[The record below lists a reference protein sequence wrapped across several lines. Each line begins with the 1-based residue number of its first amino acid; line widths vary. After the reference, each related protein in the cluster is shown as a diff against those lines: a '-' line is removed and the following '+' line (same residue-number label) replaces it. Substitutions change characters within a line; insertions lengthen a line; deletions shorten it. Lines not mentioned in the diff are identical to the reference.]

1 MGKKYKYPVL
11 NLKKQLL
18 FGACFLM
25 GIVGIVG
32 TFYTKTENDLIGII
46 GGCFFIIGGLF
57 PLITNYFYDNLITL
71 NEKEICITGFKKKR
85 MNYKLIKK
93 VDYEKGG
100 NGTFLVI
107 DTQKDKMY
115 INIALLE
122 NPHAIIEIEEH
133 IKDRMKKTRKNDSF
147 TEVFLDSLNSTRQ
160 DRKEKETLETF
171 SIPDNLD
178 KQLVASLEIGGKEIF
193 HTILNALKDNKGVHA
208 ESLLWY
214 LGALGGY
221 SCQATLREVFG
232 EEENKALVEVKT
244 QNGEVYYFGDYINNY
259 LLSHKYSIWGL
270 SAGIVEKI
278 TGKIELDVN
287 DVVQYNTGVL
297 GTTEYGRPRV
307 GLKFT
312 ESPKERVKILWPL
325 VINKVGQFCKDK
337 YWPIMFGMA
346 IQEAIRFSQNTVE
359 PKIALQIVMDSAVAM
374 SKIDISDNV

>member
-1 MGKKYKYPVL
+1 MEKQYKYPVL

-18 FGACFLM
+18 FGICFLM
-25 GIVGIVG
+25 GIVGIMG
-32 TFYTKTENDLIGII
+32 TFYTQTGNNLIGII

-57 PLITNYFYDNLITL
+57 PLITNYFYDNVIILK
-71 NEKEICITGFKKKR
+71 EKEICMTGFKKKR
-85 MNYKLIKK
+85 INYKLIKR

-100 NGTFLVI
+100 NGTFLLI
-107 DTQKDKMY
+107 GTQNDKLY

-133 IKDRMKKTRKNDSF
+133 VKDKMKKPEKKDSF
-147 TEVFLDSLNSTRQ
+147 TEAFIENLNLTRH
-160 DRKEKETLETF
+160 DRKEKESLETF
-171 SIPDNLD
+171 FIPDNLD
-178 KQLVASLEIGGKEIF
+178 KQLIASLEIGGKEIF

-232 EEENKALVEVKT
+232 EEVHKALVEVKT
-244 QNGEVYYFGDYINNY
+244 QNGETYYFGDYINNY

-278 TGKIELDVN
+278 TGKIELDLN
-287 DVVQYNTGVL
+287 NVVQYNSEVL

-312 ESPKERVKILWPL
+312 ENPKERVKILWPL

-374 SKIDISDNV
+374 SKVDIE